1 MPPRKSALS
10 KWIET
15 MSEGNR
21 HRAKVSRPHLA
32 TEIAERAGVADAEEL
47 VYQLRPHLRKR
58 VLYPQPRR

>member
-1 MPPRKSALS
+1 MPPRKSALA

-32 TEIAERAGVADAEEL
+32 LEIKERGGDGYEDL
-47 VYQLRPHLRKR
+47 TRQLFPHLQRR
-58 VLYPQPRR
+58 VLFPQPRRK